1 MSTIDHK
8 TERANDVNSIKDS
21 THPRK
26 VVVAGPGT
34 GKSFLFS
41 ELIKKKLSEG
51 KNNFLAITFIGKL
64 SDALADDLCG
74 LAKTQT
80 LHSFARSFVLDHCKG
95 WTYYPR
101 LHELIAEDL
110 KAEGIESFKIG
121 DENYEKKTKH
131 YKAVGDADV
140 VHYATRICK
149 KDEKKIPT
157 FDLIVVDEYQDFN
170 GMESEFVDLLAQ
182 KNEIVI
188 VGDDDQALYGFKG
201 SSPSFIRA
209 KYNSDNAD
217 WKSFT
222 LRFCSRCPQVIINY
236 FHALVA
242 HFNLNNHNEK
252 DVTKRRINKE
262 YICYLTGKSDG
273 KDEDSKANPKIHLIT
288 NCPVG
293 MIAYKVKEK
302 LYEIIENQKIKDVLV
317 IGEGRT
323 CEALLKMIAQ
333 QLKNYGFKNVDYK
346 GDARIIPVHQNVV
359 DAYKF
364 IAHDDAS
371 LVGWRIL
378 GNPVDNAEKTRH
390 LENAK
395 TMREIVEATPSKLE
409 KIKFADILLLEE
421 MLEDWGTQDGEA
433 GTDNSDESKA
443 VKRRKQNEDIRK
455 EILIRE
461 VKRSNL
467 YLPRPLCNFD
477 MTVCNIL
484 NSKGLGADVV
494 FVIGFDQG
502 KFPSK
507 TDATESEIYQMLVAV
522 TRSKKRIYLINT
534 INSNISG
541 FADSLDTKDLIVEE
555 IKMQNKKKTR
565 KDQN

>member
-1 MSTIDHK
+1 MPTVDHK
-8 TERANDVNSIKDS
+8 TERTNDVNNIKNS

-41 ELIKKKLSEG
+41 ELIKKKISEG

-64 SDALADDLCG
+64 SDALADELCG

-80 LHSFARSFVLDHCKG
+80 LHSFARGFVLEHCKG
-95 WTYYPR
+95 WIYYPK

-110 KAEGIESFKIG
+110 KAEGIETFKIG

-140 VHYATRICK
+140 VHYAIRICR
-149 KDEKKIPT
+149 KDEKKIPK

-201 SSPSFIRA
+201 SSPSFIRT
-209 KYNSDNAD
+209 KYSPDNAD

-242 HFNLNNHNEK
+242 RFNLNNHEEK

-293 MIAYKVKEK
+293 MIAYKVKEQ

-333 QLKNYGFKNVDYK
+333 QLKNYGFKNVDYR
-346 GDARIIPVHQNVV
+346 GDARILPLRQNVV

-364 IAHDDAS
+364 ITKDDAS

-378 GNPVDNAEKTRH
+378 GNPADKAEKNRH

-395 TMREIVEATPSKLE
+395 TMSAIIDGTPSKLE
-409 KIKFADILLLEE
+409 KIKSADILLLEE
-421 MLEDWGTQDGEA
+421 MLEDWAARNGENGA
-433 GTDNSDESKA
+433 DDSEEKKA
-443 VKRRKQNEDIRK
+443 AKRYEQNEDIRK

-461 VKRSNL
+461 LKRSNL
-467 YLPRPLCNFD
+467 HLPRPLCNLD
-477 MTVCNIL
+477 ITICNIL

-494 FVIGFDQG
+494 FIIGYDQG

-507 TDATESEIYQMLVAV
+507 KDATESEIYQMLVAV
-522 TRSKKRIYLINT
+522 TRAKKRIYLINT
-534 INSNISG
+534 IDSKVSG
-541 FADSLDTKDLIVEE
+541 FADCLDAKDLIVEE
-555 IKMQNKKKTR
+555 IKMQYKKKTR
-565 KDQN
+565 K

>member
-1 MSTIDHK
+1 MLDSSSYFTMTTIDHK
-8 TERANDVNSIKDS
+8 TERANDVSNIKNSV
-21 THPRK
+21 HPRK

-41 ELIKKKLSEG
+41 ELIKKKFTEG

-80 LHSFARSFVLDHCKG
+80 MHSFARSFVLKYCKG
-95 WTYYPR
+95 WMYYPKM
-101 LHELIAEDL
+101 HELIAEDL
-110 KAEGIESFKIG
+110 KAEGIEPFKIG
-121 DENYEKKTKH
+121 DKNYVSKTKY

-140 VHYATRICK
+140 VHYAARICK
-149 KDEKKIPT
+149 KDKKKIPI

-170 GMESEFVDLLAQ
+170 AMESEFVDLLAQ

-209 KYNSDNAD
+209 KFDPTNTD

-222 LRFCSRCPQVIINY
+222 LRFCSRCPQVIIKY

-242 HFNLNNHNEK
+242 HFNLSNHKES
-252 DVTKRRINKE
+252 DVTKRRIDKE
-262 YICYLTGKSDG
+262 YICYLTGRSDG
-273 KDEDSKANPKIHLIT
+273 KDEDSIANSKIHLIK

-302 LYEIIENQKIKDVLV
+302 LEEIIENQKIKDVLV

-323 CEALLKMIAQ
+323 CEALLKTIAQ
-333 QLKNYGFKNVDYK
+333 QLKNYGFKNVDYR
-346 GDARIIPVHQNVV
+346 GEARILPVRQSII

-364 IAHDDAS
+364 IAKDDTS

-378 GNPVDNAEKTRH
+378 GNPTDNTEKNGH
-390 LENAK
+390 LKNAR
-395 TMREIVEATPSKLE
+395 TLSAIIGGTPSKLE
-409 KIKFADILLLEE
+409 KIKHADILLLEE
-421 MLEDWGTQDGEA
+421 MIEDWGAQNGDAGADG
-433 GTDNSDESKA
+433 SDEAKTA
-443 VKRRKQNEDIRK
+443 ERHKQNEDIRK
-455 EILIRE
+455 NILIQE
-461 VKRSNL
+461 LKRSSL
-467 YLPRPLCNFD
+467 YLPRPLCNLD
-477 MTVCNIL
+477 ITVCNIL
-484 NSKGLGADVV
+484 NAKGLGADVV

-507 TDATESEIYQMLVAV
+507 ENVTESEIYQMLVAV
-522 TRSKKRIYLINT
+522 TRAKKRIYLINT
-534 INSNISG
+534 ISSKVSR
-541 FADSLDTKDLIVEE
+541 FADCLDTKDLSDEGI
-555 IKMQNKKKTR
+555 
-565 KDQN
+565 

>member
-1 MSTIDHK
+1 MPIVDHK
-8 TERANDVNSIKDS
+8 TERANDVDNIKNS

-26 VVVAGPGT
+26 IVVAGPGT

-74 LAKTQT
+74 LAKTYT
-80 LHSFARSFVLDHCKG
+80 LHSFARSFVLNYCKG
-95 WTYYPR
+95 WIYYPKM
-101 LHELIAEDL
+101 HELIAEDL

-121 DENYEKKTKH
+121 DKNYVRKTKH
-131 YKAVGDADV
+131 YKAVGDDDV
-140 VHYATRICK
+140 VHYATQICK

-170 GMESEFVDLLAQ
+170 AMESEFVDLLAQ

-201 SSPSFIRA
+201 SSPSFIRM
-209 KYNSDNAD
+209 KYNPDNAD

-242 HFNLNNHNEK
+242 RFNLNNHKEK

-302 LYEIIENQKIKDVLV
+302 LYDIIENQKIKDVLV

-333 QLKNYGFKNVDYK
+333 QLKNYGFKNVDFR
-346 GDARIIPVHQNVV
+346 GDARILPVHQNIV
-359 DAYKF
+359 DAYIF
-364 IAHDDAS
+364 IAQDDMS

-378 GNPVDNAEKTRH
+378 KNPAENAEKTRH
-390 LENAK
+390 IENAK
-395 TMREIVEATPSKLE
+395 TLRAIIDGTPSKLE
-409 KIKFADILLLEE
+409 KIKHADILLLEE
-421 MLEDWGTQDGEA
+421 TLEDWGVHDGEGGA
-433 GTDNSDESKA
+433 DGPGETKD
-443 VKRRKQNEDIRK
+443 VKRHKQNEDIRK

-461 VKRSNL
+461 LKRANL
-467 YLPRPLCNFD
+467 HLPRPLRNLD

-484 NSKGLGADVV
+484 NSKGLGADVT

-507 TDATESEIYQMLVAV
+507 KDATENEIYQMLVAV
-522 TRSKKRIYLINT
+522 TRAKKRIYLINT
-534 INSNISG
+534 IDSKVSG
-541 FADSLDTKDLIVEE
+541 FADCLDVKDLLVEE
-555 IKMQNKKKTR
+555 IKMQNKKKMR
-565 KDQN
+565 E